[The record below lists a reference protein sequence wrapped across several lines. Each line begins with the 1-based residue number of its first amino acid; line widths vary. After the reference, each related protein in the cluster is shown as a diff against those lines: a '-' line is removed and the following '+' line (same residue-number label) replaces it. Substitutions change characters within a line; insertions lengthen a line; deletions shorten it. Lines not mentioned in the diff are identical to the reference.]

1 MNNAHLVT
9 YLNDHL
15 AGSVVALELLDGLER
30 EHAGTPI
37 ARFAAGLRAEIEQDR
52 GELETLMA
60 RLDITESLPRKAV
73 AWLAEKATALK
84 LRLDDPHQ
92 GALRQLE
99 SFEGLSLGIEGKRL
113 LWRSL
118 QAASAGNPD
127 LQGLEYDRLAGRA
140 EEQRRGLEPLRIE
153 AAQAAFGGGSSDR
166 GVA

>member
-1 MNNAHLVT
+1 MNHPHLVT

-37 ARFAAGLRAEIEQDR
+37 ARFVAGLRGEIEQDR
-52 GELETLMA
+52 GELGTLMT
-60 RLDITESLPRKAV
+60 RLNITESLPRKAV
-73 AWLAEKATALK
+73 AWLTEKATALK
-84 LRLDDPHQ
+84 LRLDDPHE
-92 GALRQLE
+92 GPLRLLE

-118 QAASAGNPD
+118 QAASAGTPD
-127 LQGLEYDRLAGRA
+127 LQGPDYDRLAGRA

-153 AAQAAFGGGSSDR
+153 AARAALGLTSSTGGG
-166 GVA
+166 A

>member
-1 MNNAHLVT
+1 MNHPHLVT

-37 ARFAAGLRAEIEQDR
+37 ARFAAELRGEIEQDR

-113 LWRSL
+113 LWQSL
-118 QAASAGNPD
+118 RAASEATPA
-127 LQGLEYDRLAGRA
+127 LRGLDYELLSGRA
-140 EEQRRGLEPLRIE
+140 EEQRRGVEVLRIE
-153 AAQAAFGGGSSDR
+153 AAKTAFGVDPSAGG
-166 GVA
+166 GA